1 MRRVVTP
8 KPVTA
13 IQTNIHDSVH
23 YTPGIVC
30 YIHRIH
36 HAQSQSVL
44 NSRDTRQSLAASEFA
59 RSGLAPHHTAWI
71 RKVYVLKHVIGTVV
85 YVQAHVGD
93 IVIYVSVHVSDTMAY
108 VQAHVYRLVVN
119 YAHAHAGLC
128 CRAEARARL
137 YAGTWL

>member
-13 IQTNIHDSVH
+13 IQTNIYDSVH

-30 YIHRIH
+30 YIHRTH

-44 NSRDTRQSLAASEFA
+44 NIRDTRQSLSASEFA
-59 RSGLAPHHTAWI
+59 STGLAPHHTAWI
-71 RKVYVLKHVIGTVV
+71 RKAYVLKHVVGTVI

-93 IVIYVSVHVSDTMAY
+93 IVIYV
-108 VQAHVYRLVVN
+108 
-119 YAHAHAGLC
+119 
-128 CRAEARARL
+128 
-137 YAGTWL
+137 

>member
-85 YVQAHVGD
+85 YVQAHV
-93 IVIYVSVHVSDTMAY
+93 S

-119 YAHAHAGLC
+119 YTHAHAGPC

>member
-13 IQTNIHDSVH
+13 IQTNIYDSVH

-30 YIHRIH
+30 YIHRTH

-44 NSRDTRQSLAASEFA
+44 NIRDTRQWLSASEFA
-59 RSGLAPHHTAWI
+59 STGLAPHHTAWI
-71 RKVYVLKHVIGTVV
+71 RKAYVLKHVSGTVI
-85 YVQAHVGD
+85 YVQAHVG
-93 IVIYVSVHVSDTMAY
+93 DTMAY

-119 YAHAHAGLC
+119 YTHAHAGPC

>member
-44 NSRDTRQSLAASEFA
+44 NIRDTRQSLAASEFA

-71 RKVYVLKHVIGTVV
+71 RKAYVLKHVIGTVV
-85 YVQAHVGD
+85 YVQAHVVD
-93 IVIYVSVHVSDTMAY
+93 TVIYVQAHVS

-119 YAHAHAGLC
+119 YTHAHAGPC